1 MSEGPESTHFLPL
14 EASQIIT
21 CVLPDDGTDRIL
33 IRTLRKEKSIF
44 RADSVACRGIAA
56 LREAKT
62 KKGRLPQSTLVRMVN
77 CLVPVTEAETLFEF
91 IYEKAGI
98 GRPGGGMLFMG
109 KPIESTPF
117 SLPQDVLEETH

>member
-1 MSEGPESTHFLPL
+1 MSEGPESNHFLPL

-33 IRTLRKEKSIF
+33 IRTLREEKSIF

-117 SLPQDVLEETH
+117 SLPKDVLAETH

>member
-1 MSEGPESTHFLPL
+1 MSEGPESTHFQPL

-33 IRTLRKEKSIF
+33 IRTLREEKSIF

-62 KKGRLPQSTLVRMVN
+62 KKGRLPQSTLVRVVN

-117 SLPQDVLEETH
+117 SLPKDVLAETH

>member
-1 MSEGPESTHFLPL
+1 MSDGQESDHFMPL
-14 EASQIIT
+14 EARQIIT
-21 CVLPDDGTDRIL
+21 CILPDDGTDK
-33 IRTLRKEKSIF
+33 TLLRALRDEKGIF

-56 LREAKT
+56 LRDAKT

-91 IYEKAGI
+91 IYEKARI

-109 KPIESTPF
+109 KPVESTPF
-117 SLPQDVLEETH
+117 SLPKDVLEETH

>member
-1 MSEGPESTHFLPL
+1 MSAGQESNPSMPL
-14 EASQIIT
+14 QASQIIT
-21 CVLPDDGTDRIL
+21 CILPDDGTDRML
-33 IRTLRKEKSIF
+33 IRTLREEKGIF

-91 IYEKAGI
+91 IYEKARI

-109 KPIESTPF
+109 KPVESTPF
-117 SLPQDVLEETH
+117 SIPKDVLEETR